1 MDDYPKHWMGK
12 IRKDCCLRYSSLI
25 FLIIINILSIT
36 ALVIGFLFRGQCSI
50 EQNISIYLVV
60 AGFIFTIYYTF
71 LLVLMLMMMLTDK
84 EDVDSLPKR
93 KRCALAISISIIC
106 LFMTAWLIVGCI
118 WIFPIK
124 LTVQSIDSS
133 FPTYCQS
140 TLTSKIEFIVTKY

>member
-36 ALVIGFLFRGQCSI
+36 ALIIGFLFRGQCSI

-93 KRCALAISISIIC
+93 KRCALAITRLDLGYVPESTI
-106 LFMTAWLIVGCI
+106 LEPLTQLAYTAIDEKQYLVTIAHKTIGLIAVRL
-118 WIFPIK
+118 
-124 LTVQSIDSS
+124 LTNNQ
-133 FPTYCQS
+133 
-140 TLTSKIEFIVTKY
+140 